1 MKAINTL
8 TLVSSLFTAIDTHQ
22 AAVDNTTV
30 TFNSRD
36 AALVAIRAAGYTSVQ
51 DGRKKTAPKKGE
63 LKVTDDIKE
72 YFNTRFLNMVK
83 TRHIVECERAA
94 EVKAEAMPFIDP
106 TMEQIAANLKQQ
118 TANLNHYL
126 KNGVF
131 TTNVGREKAKIEELE
146 TAKIIHAAERK
157 AEAEAKKAAEAKA
170 ALLAV
175 ANREALAKAAEAERI
190 AAEALAKAEAEAEAA
205 EVKRLQAE
213 ALEAA
218 KAAATKKPNSAEAKA
233 ALKLIAKL
241 EAEAEAAEA
250 ARKARD
256 IAEAKAAEAERV
268 AAEVLAAEVLKAAS
282 DTIKANKQAE
292 AAAAE
297 VKRLQAEAD
306 KKAAD
311 KKTKGV
317 DLKQLEDNFY
327 KSIISQLS
335 EDGVESLINR
345 LTMFLDLN

>member
-1 MKAINTL
+1 MKTLNTL
-8 TLVSSLFTAIDTHQ
+8 NLVSSLFTAIDTHQ

-30 TFNSRD
+30 TFASREM
-36 AALVAIRAAGYTSVQ
+36 ALKTIRDAGYTSVQ

-63 LKVTDDIKE
+63 LKVTDDIKG
-72 YFNTRFLNMVK
+72 YFNTRFLTVLK

-94 EVKAEAMPFIDP
+94 EVKAEAMPFTKP
-106 TMEQIAANLKQQ
+106 TAEQIAANLKQQ

-126 KNGVF
+126 KTGVF
-131 TTNVGREKAKIEELE
+131 TTNVGREKAKNEELE

-170 ALLAV
+170 ALLAL

-205 EVKRLQAE
+205 EVRRLQGE

-218 KAAATKKPNSAEAKA
+218 KAAAVKKPNSAEAKA

-256 IAEAKAAEAERV
+256 ITEAKAEAEAKKAAE
-268 AAEVLAAEVLKAAS
+268 
-282 DTIKANKQAE
+282 T
-292 AAAAE
+292 
-297 VKRLQAEAD
+297 
-306 KKAAD
+306 
-311 KKTKGV
+311 
-317 DLKQLEDNFY
+317 
-327 KSIISQLS
+327 
-335 EDGVESLINR
+335 
-345 LTMFLDLN
+345 